1 MDVMTARLDSH
12 GLKLGYI
19 CNQILKA
26 YEEKKITKET
36 HDQLLVLVSVL
47 EDAGSTSR
55 LIGEPE
61 LAVICNN
68 LARQVEE
75 LAESYETATTEMLGT
90 LRKLTRAFDLA
101 KQSTEKKFSANV
113 IPPDQAKPAP
123 PPAAAP
129 PPPPPPPANDGA
141 KGADVT
147 ISLDDLTKP
156 A

>member
-26 YEEKKITKET
+26 YEEKTVTKET
-36 HDQLLVLVSVL
+36 HEQILVLVSVL
-47 EDAGSTSR
+47 EDAANTAK

-61 LAVICNN
+61 LADICNN

-75 LAESYETATTEMLGT
+75 LAESYENATPEMLST

-101 KQSTEKKFSANV
+101 KQSTEKKFSDAV
-113 IPPDQAKPAP
+113 IPPDKAQPAP
-123 PPAAAP
+123 PRETAP
-129 PPPPPPPANDGA
+129 PPPPPPPPDGA
-141 KGADVT
+141 KGGDIT